1 MYTHTDQNFRERG
14 PAMSSTSKAL
24 LLLVAGAGGAN
35 SLSPMASRPGL
46 AFQGGFAGAAGHGGV
61 LSRRTVPGS
70 AGHRTLL
77 EAKTLRQ
84 EGRRAAGGARMMAA
98 PAAAASTGIVKAA
111 VSAMTKTPD
120 ALFQSIFVAL
130 GATAVLMKLLD
141 RDWSKATKEKEE
153 PAPAG
158 VRSLQARFLIV
169 FWLMRMADWLQ
180 GPYFYDVYASA
191 VSLPFP
197 LHLSSPDYP
206 HIRSAC
212 TIFNPR
218 PKTPLLIPTNVRP
231 VPAEAASP
239 AVAFDVCL
247 CLSHSPTLA
256 ARVLYCLRAFDDPAA
271 QAR

>member
-1 MYTHTDQNFRERG
+1 
-14 PAMSSTSKAL
+14 MSSTSKSL
-24 LLLVAGAGGAN
+24 LLLVAGAGCAN

-46 AFQGGFAGAAGHGGV
+46 AFQGGFAGVAGHGGV
-61 LSRRTVPGS
+61 LSRRTCPGS

-98 PAAAASTGIVKAA
+98 PAAAASTGVVKAA

-130 GATAVLMKLLD
+130 GATALLMKLLD

-191 VSLPFP
+191 ASLPAETSP
-197 LHLSSPDYP
+197 SLS
-206 HIRSAC
+206 
-212 TIFNPR
+212 
-218 PKTPLLIPTNVRP
+218 LLPI
-231 VPAEAASP
+231 
-239 AVAFDVCL
+239 L
-247 CLSHSPTLA
+247 LLK
-256 ARVLYCLRAFDDPAA
+256 
-271 QAR
+271 